1 METVELDEAE
11 GRLQLAVVHRQ
22 SLEYEESVDQFK
34 QVIELNPGYV
44 DIGKAKKQPRKIEK
58 GR

>member
-1 METVELDEAE
+1 MDKDGIDL
-11 GRLQLAVVHRQ
+11 LLA
-22 SLEYEESVDQFK
+22 LANEPVDQFK

-44 DIGKAKKQPRKIEK
+44 DIGKAKKQLRKIEK